1 MKLEISLGMAYK
13 AKRAAGRREPLRT
26 VSELADEFGVT
37 KEGLG
42 KALAQPGAPQ
52 RPVAS
57 LQVVPVAQA
66 TQGQLGRQRPL
77 SQCCRVGHSTP
88 AQGSTQPPPR
98 HTCPTGQRASAHGSW
113 QPMGP
118 HT

>member
-1 MKLEISLGMAYK
+1 MMKFESSLGMAYK

-52 RPVAS
+52 PVFNGKQTRNALKAKWFKPS
-57 LQVVPVAQA
+57 EVRAWWK
-66 TQGQLGRQRPL
+66 GR
-77 SQCCRVGHSTP
+77 
-88 AQGSTQPPPR
+88 
-98 HTCPTGQRASAHGSW
+98 TC
-113 QPMGP
+113 
-118 HT
+118 